1 MPKNKNFI
9 KDLVFWADV
18 LRAEQKTGDIEYS
31 LRIIYQYGERLI
43 VSGGDVSVDLRGMD
57 LRRADMR
64 GLDLRGAILD
74 PGADLTGVKLD
85 QADMRGLDLR
95 GVKLPRSIVQAAT
108 DETTKFDAK
117 QRKQMA
123 VWAMDE
129 MSQMAQMQQMPMQ

>member
-1 MPKNKNFI
+1 MGSRMPKNKNFI

-64 GLDLRGAILD
+64 GLDLRG
-74 PGADLTGVKLD
+74 
-85 QADMRGLDLR
+85 
-95 GVKLPRSIVQAAT
+95 VKLPRSIVRAAT
-108 DETTKFDAK
+108 EGAKFDAK
-117 QRKQMA
+117 QRKQIA
-123 VWAMDE
+123 AWALDE
-129 MSQMAQMQQMPMQ
+129 MSQMQQMPMQ